1 MLLAGKE
8 RDNFI
13 RLLVQLHAMPEH
25 NITSWAS
32 FPVVIDEEVPVR
44 ALHIHYFDCLELST
58 ITYRIFEINCGF
70 HVKWV
75 TKGKV

>member
-13 RLLVQLHAMPEH
+13 RLPLQLHAIPEH

-32 FPVVIDEEVPVR
+32 FPVATDGEVPVR
-44 ALHIHYFDCLELST
+44 ASHIHYFDCLELST
-58 ITYRIFEINCGF
+58 ITHRIFETNCGF
-70 HVKWV
+70 HVK
-75 TKGKV
+75 